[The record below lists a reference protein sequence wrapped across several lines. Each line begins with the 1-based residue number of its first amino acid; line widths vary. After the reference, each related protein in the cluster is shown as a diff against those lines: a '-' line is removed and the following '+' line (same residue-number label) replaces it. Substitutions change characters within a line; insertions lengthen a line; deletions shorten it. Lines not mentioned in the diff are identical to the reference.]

1 MKVRFSEMFWS
12 FQGEAELAGTPTVW
26 LRFFG
31 CNLECN
37 GFGQEQPTEPNTWEL
52 PYKDFDLINVKSV
65 EELPVWNKGCDSSY
79 TWSMKY
85 KHLATDTDI
94 EGACDK
100 LESLLPHGKFTHPIS
115 KQDNMLAFTGGEPML
130 QQKQMKAI
138 VNEFLSRG
146 NVPKIITVETNGTKK
161 LSKDLQD
168 YIHNYLSEL
177 GIRWH
182 WAISPKL
189 WHTSG
194 EIRAVDIDTFMSY
207 IESTTSTG
215 IIKFVCNGTLQ
226 SWKEVDYYADRIR
239 LYSKQAEITPPEIWI
254 MPAGATKE
262 EQETVAGICN
272 VAMYKGY
279 KVATRN
285 HVHIYGNAIG
295 T

>member
-1 MKVRFSEMFWS
+1 MKVRYSEMFWS

-37 GFGQEQPTEPNTWEL
+37 GFGQEQPTEPSTWKL
-52 PYKDFDLINVKSV
+52 PYKEYDLINVKRV
-65 EELPVWNKGCDSSY
+65 EDLPVWEYGCDSSY

-85 KHLATDTDI
+85 KHLATDTTI

-100 LESLLPHGKFTHPIS
+100 LESLLPHGKFTHPLS
-115 KQDNMLAFTGGEPML
+115 KQENMLAFTGGEPML
-130 QQKQMKAI
+130 QQRQMKAI
-138 VNEFLSRG
+138 VNEFLIRG

-161 LSKDLQD
+161 LNKDLKD
-168 YIHNYLSEL
+168 FINIYLADM

-182 WAISPKL
+182 WAISPKT
-189 WHTSG
+189 WHTAG
-194 EIRAVDIDTFMSY
+194 EEQAFDVDNFMAY
-207 IESTTSTG
+207 IESTRSTG
-215 IIKFVCNGTLQ
+215 IIKIVCNGSKD
-226 SWKEVDYYADRIR
+226 SWREIDFYADQITRYAKR
-239 LYSKQAEITPPEIWI
+239 AEMKKPDIWI

-262 EQETVAGICN
+262 EQENVAAICN
-272 VAMYKGY
+272 VAMEKGY

-285 HVHIYGNAIG
+285 HCYVYGNQIG

>member
-1 MKVRFSEMFWS
+1 MKVRYSEMFWS

-37 GFGQEQPTEPNTWEL
+37 GFGQEQPTEPDTWEL
-52 PYKDFDLINVKSV
+52 PYKDYDLIAVDRV
-65 EELPVWNKGCDSSY
+65 EDLPVWDKGCDSSY

-85 KHLATDTDI
+85 KHLATDTTI

-100 LESLLPHGKFTHPIS
+100 LESLLPHGKFTHPLS
-115 KQDNMLAFTGGEPML
+115 KQENMLAFTGGEPML
-130 QQKQMKAI
+130 QQRQMKAI
-138 VNEFLSRG
+138 VNQFLIRG

-161 LSKDLQD
+161 LNKDLQD
-168 YIHNYLSEL
+168 FINIYLADM

-182 WAISPKL
+182 WAISPKT
-189 WHTSG
+189 WHTAG
-194 EIRAVDIDTFMSY
+194 EERAFDVDNFMSY
-207 IESTTSTG
+207 IEGTKSTG
-215 IIKFVCNGTLQ
+215 IIKIVCNGSKDT
-226 SWKEVDYYADRIR
+226 WREIDFYADQITK
-239 LYSKQAEITPPEIWI
+239 YAEQAEMKKPDIWI

-262 EQETVAGICN
+262 EQENVAAICN
-272 VAMYKGY
+272 VAMEKGY

-285 HVHIYGNAIG
+285 HCYVYGNQIG

>member
-1 MKVRFSEMFWS
+1 MKIRFSEMFWS

-37 GFGQEQPTEPNTWEL
+37 GFGQTHPTKPDTWEL
-52 PYKDFDLINVKSV
+52 PYKDYDLIAVDRV
-65 EELPVWNKGCDSSY
+65 EDLPVWDKGCDSSY

-85 KHLATDTDI
+85 KHLATDVDV
-94 EGACDK
+94 EGACNK

-138 VNEFLSRG
+138 VNEFLIRG
-146 NVPKIITVETNGTKK
+146 NAPKIITVETNGTKK
-161 LSKDLQD
+161 LNKDLQD
-168 YIHNYLSEL
+168 FINIYLAEM

-182 WAISPKL
+182 WSISPKT
-189 WHTSG
+189 WHTAG
-194 EIRAVDIDTFMSY
+194 EQNQVMVDNFMSY
-207 IESTTSTG
+207 AESTRSTS
-215 IIKFVCNGTLQ
+215 IIKFVCNGTEE
-226 SWKEVDYYADRIR
+226 SWQEIDQYAKEIETYA
-239 LYSKQAEITPPEIWI
+239 KNAEINKPIIWI

-262 EQETVAGICN
+262 EQGEVAEICN
-272 VAMYKGY
+272 QAMQRGY
-279 KVATRN
+279 RVATRN
-285 HVHIYGNAIG
+285 HCYVYGNQIG

>member
-1 MKVRFSEMFWS
+1 MKVRYSEMFWS

-37 GFGQEQPTEPNTWEL
+37 GFGQEQPTEPDTWEL
-52 PYKDFDLINVKSV
+52 PYKDYDLIAVDRV
-65 EELPVWNKGCDSSY
+65 EDLPVWDKGCDSSY

-85 KHLATDTDI
+85 KHLATDTTI

-100 LESLLPHGKFTHPIS
+100 LESLLPHGKFTHPLS
-115 KQDNMLAFTGGEPML
+115 KQENMLAFTGGEPML
-130 QQKQMKAI
+130 QQRQMKAI
-138 VNEFLSRG
+138 VNEFLIRG

-161 LSKDLQD
+161 LNKDLQD
-168 YIHNYLSEL
+168 FINIYLADM

-182 WAISPKL
+182 WAISPKT
-189 WHTSG
+189 WHTAG
-194 EIRAVDIDTFMSY
+194 EERAFDVDNFMSY
-207 IESTTSTG
+207 IEGTKSTG
-215 IIKFVCNGTLQ
+215 IIKIVCNG
-226 SWKEVDYYADRIR
+226 SKDAWREIDFYADQITR
-239 LYSKQAEITPPEIWI
+239 YAKQAEMKKPDIWI

-262 EQETVAGICN
+262 EQENVAAICN
-272 VAMYKGY
+272 VAMEKGY

-285 HVHIYGNAIG
+285 HCYVYGNKIG

>member
-1 MKVRFSEMFWS
+1 MKVRYSEMFWS

-37 GFGQEQPTEPNTWEL
+37 GFGQEQPTEPDTWEL
-52 PYKDFDLINVKSV
+52 PYKDYDLIAVDRV
-65 EELPVWNKGCDSSY
+65 EDLPVWDKGCDSSY

-85 KHLATDTDI
+85 KHLATDTTI

-100 LESLLPHGKFTHPIS
+100 LESLLPHGKFTHPLS
-115 KQDNMLAFTGGEPML
+115 KQENMLAFTGGEPML
-130 QQKQMKAI
+130 QQRQMKAI
-138 VNEFLSRG
+138 VNQFLIRG

-161 LSKDLQD
+161 LNKDLED
-168 YIHNYLSEL
+168 FINIYLADM

-182 WAISPKL
+182 WAISPKT
-189 WHTSG
+189 WHTAG
-194 EIRAVDIDTFMSY
+194 EKQAFDVDNFMSY
-207 IESTTSTG
+207 IEGTKSTG
-215 IIKFVCNGTLQ
+215 IIKIVCNGSKD
-226 SWKEVDYYADRIR
+226 SWREIDFYADQITRYAK
-239 LYSKQAEITPPEIWI
+239 LAEMKKPDIWI

-262 EQETVAGICN
+262 EQENVAAICN
-272 VAMYKGY
+272 VAMQKGY

-285 HVHIYGNAIG
+285 HCYVYGNQIG

>member
-1 MKVRFSEMFWS
+1 MFWS

-37 GFGQEQPTEPNTWEL
+37 GFGQEQPTEPLTWVL
-52 PYKDFDLINVKSV
+52 PYKNYDLINVKRV
-65 EELPVWNKGCDSSY
+65 EELPVWDKGCDSSY
-79 TWSMKY
+79 TWSNKY
-85 KHLATDTDI
+85 KHLATDTDVD
-94 EGACDK
+94 GACDK
-100 LESLLPHGKFTHPIS
+100 LESLMPYGKFTHPIS
-115 KQDNMLAFTGGEPML
+115 EQNNMLAFTGGEPML

-138 VNEFLSRG
+138 VSEFLSRG

-161 LSKDLQD
+161 LSKDFQD
-168 YIHNYLSEL
+168 FINDYLPEL

-189 WHTSG
+189 WHTAG
-194 EIRAVDIDTFMSY
+194 EDKAVDVYTFMSY
-207 IESTTSTG
+207 ISTTHSTG
-215 IIKFVCNGTLQ
+215 IIKFVCNGSAE
-226 SWKEVDYYADRIR
+226 SWREVDLYADQIR
-239 LYSKQAEITPPEIWI
+239 RYCKLEEIAIPDIWI

-262 EQETVAGICN
+262 EQEQVASICN
-272 VAMYKGY
+272 VAMQKGY

-285 HVHIYGNAIG
+285 HCYVYGNSIG

>member
-1 MKVRFSEMFWS
+1 MKVRYSEMFWS

-37 GFGQEQPTEPNTWEL
+37 GFGQEQPTEPDTWEL
-52 PYKDFDLINVKSV
+52 PYKDYDLIAVDRV
-65 EELPVWNKGCDSSY
+65 EDLPVWDKGCDSSY

-115 KQDNMLAFTGGEPML
+115 NQENMLAFTGGEPML
-130 QQKQMKAI
+130 QQRQMKSI
-138 VNEFLSRG
+138 VNEFLIRG

-161 LSKDLQD
+161 LNKDLQEF
-168 YIHNYLSEL
+168 INVYLAEM

-182 WAISPKL
+182 WAISPKT
-189 WHTSG
+189 WHTAG
-194 EIRAVDIDTFMSY
+194 EVKAVDVDNFMTYIDG
-207 IESTTSTG
+207 TTSTG
-215 IIKFVCNGTLQ
+215 IIKFVCNGSKD
-226 SWKEVDYYADRIR
+226 SWREIDHYADQIAMWARHADM
-239 LYSKQAEITPPEIWI
+239 KKPDIWI

-262 EQETVAGICN
+262 EQEQVANICN
-272 VAMYKGY
+272 VAMEKGY

-285 HVHIYGNAIG
+285 HCYVYGNQIG

>member
-1 MKVRFSEMFWS
+1 MKVRYSEMFYS

-37 GFGQEQPTEPNTWEL
+37 GFGQEQPTEPDTWEL
-52 PYKDFDLINVKSV
+52 PYKDYDLIAVDRV
-65 EELPVWNKGCDSSY
+65 EDLPVWDKGCDSSY

-85 KHLATDTDI
+85 KHLATDTTI

-100 LESLLPHGKFTHPIS
+100 LESLLPHGKFTHPLS
-115 KQDNMLAFTGGEPML
+115 KQENMLAFTGGEPML
-130 QQKQMKAI
+130 QQRQMKAI
-138 VNEFLSRG
+138 VNQFLARG

-161 LSKDLQD
+161 LNKDLQD
-168 YIHNYLSEL
+168 FINIYLADM

-182 WAISPKL
+182 WAISPKT
-189 WHTSG
+189 WHTAG
-194 EIRAVDIDTFMSY
+194 EEQAFDVDNFMSY
-207 IESTTSTG
+207 IEGTKSTG
-215 IIKFVCNGTLQ
+215 IIKIVCNG
-226 SWKEVDYYADRIR
+226 SKDAWREIDFYADQITRYAKR
-239 LYSKQAEITPPEIWI
+239 AEMKKPDIWI

-262 EQETVAGICN
+262 EQENVAAICN
-272 VAMYKGY
+272 VAMEKGY

-285 HVHIYGNAIG
+285 HCYVYGNQIG

>member
-1 MKVRFSEMFWS
+1 MKVRYSEMFWS

-37 GFGQEQPTEPNTWEL
+37 GFGQEQPTEPSTWVL
-52 PYKDFDLINVKSV
+52 PYKDYDIIAV
-65 EELPVWNKGCDSSY
+65 ERVEDLPVWDKGCDSSY

-100 LESLLPHGKFTHPIS
+100 LESLMPHGKFTHPIS
-115 KQDNMLAFTGGEPML
+115 KQKNMLAFTGGEPML

-138 VNEFLSRG
+138 VNEFLIRG

-168 YIHNYLSEL
+168 FINIYLAEM

-182 WAISPKL
+182 WAISPKT
-189 WHTSG
+189 WHTAG
-194 EIRAVDIDTFMSY
+194 EKDAVDVDNFMSY
-207 IESTTSTG
+207 LGSTTSTG
-215 IIKFVCNGTLQ
+215 IIKFVCNGSSA
-226 SWKEVDYYADRIR
+226 SWREIDHYADQIR
-239 LYSKQAEITPPEIWI
+239 RWSHDAWVKTPDIWI

-262 EQETVAGICN
+262 EQEQVANICN
-272 VAMYKGY
+272 VAMQKGY

-285 HVHIYGNAIG
+285 HCYVYGNQIG

>member
-1 MKVRFSEMFWS
+1 MKVRYSEMFWS

-37 GFGQEQPTEPNTWEL
+37 GFGQEQPTEPDTWEL
-52 PYKDFDLINVKSV
+52 PYKDYDLIAVDRV
-65 EELPVWNKGCDSSY
+65 EDLPVWDKGCDSSY

-85 KHLATDTDI
+85 KHLATDTTI

-100 LESLLPHGKFTHPIS
+100 LESLLPHGKFTHPLS
-115 KQDNMLAFTGGEPML
+115 KQENMLAFTGGEPML
-130 QQKQMKAI
+130 QQRQMKAI
-138 VNEFLSRG
+138 VNQFLIRG

-161 LSKDLQD
+161 LNKNLQD
-168 YIHNYLSEL
+168 FINIYLADM

-182 WAISPKL
+182 WAISPKT
-189 WHTSG
+189 WHTAG
-194 EIRAVDIDTFMSY
+194 EERAFDVDNFMSY
-207 IESTTSTG
+207 IEGTKSTG
-215 IIKFVCNGTLQ
+215 IIKIVCNGSKDT
-226 SWKEVDYYADRIR
+226 WREIDFYADQITKYAR
-239 LYSKQAEITPPEIWI
+239 QAEMKKPDIWI

-262 EQETVAGICN
+262 EQENVAAICN
-272 VAMYKGY
+272 VAMEKGY

-285 HVHIYGNAIG
+285 HCYVYGNQIG

>member
-1 MKVRFSEMFWS
+1 MKVRYSEMFWS

-37 GFGQEQPTEPNTWEL
+37 GFGQEQPTEPDTWEL
-52 PYKDFDLINVKSV
+52 PYKDYDLIAVDRV
-65 EELPVWNKGCDSSY
+65 EDLPVWDKGCDSSY

-85 KHLATDTDI
+85 KHLATDTTI

-115 KQDNMLAFTGGEPML
+115 KQNNMLAFTGGEPML
-130 QQKQMKAI
+130 QQRQMKAI
-138 VNEFLSRG
+138 VNEFLIRG

-161 LSKDLQD
+161 LNKDLQD
-168 YIHNYLSEL
+168 FINVYLADM

-194 EIRAVDIDTFMSY
+194 EVKAVDVDNFMSY
-207 IESTTSTG
+207 IEGTKSTG
-215 IIKFVCNGTLQ
+215 IIKFVCNGSKD
-226 SWKEVDYYADRIR
+226 SWREVDHFADHIEMWARH
-239 LYSKQAEITPPEIWI
+239 AEMKKPDIWI

-262 EQETVAGICN
+262 EQENVAAICN
-272 VAMYKGY
+272 VAMEKGY

-285 HVHIYGNAIG
+285 HCYVYGNQIG

>member
-1 MKVRFSEMFWS
+1 MKVRYSEMFWS

-37 GFGQEQPTEPNTWEL
+37 GFGQKKPTEPSTWEL
-52 PYKDFDLINVKSV
+52 PYKEYDLIDVKRV
-65 EELPVWNKGCDSSY
+65 EDLPVWEYGCDSSY
-79 TWSMKY
+79 TWSTKY

-100 LESLLPHGKFTHPIS
+100 LESLLPEGKFTHPIS
-115 KQDNMLAFTGGEPML
+115 KQENMLAFTGGEPML
-130 QQKQMKAI
+130 QQRQMKAI
-138 VNEFLSRG
+138 VNEFLIRG

-161 LSKDLQD
+161 LNKDLQD
-168 YIHNYLSEL
+168 FINIYLADM

-182 WAISPKL
+182 WAISPKT
-189 WHTSG
+189 WHTAG
-194 EIRAVDIDTFMSY
+194 EKQAFDVDNFMSY
-207 IESTTSTG
+207 IEGTKSTG
-215 IIKFVCNGTLQ
+215 IIKIVCNGSKD
-226 SWKEVDYYADRIR
+226 SWREIDFYADQITRYAK
-239 LYSKQAEITPPEIWI
+239 LAEMKKPDIWI

-262 EQETVAGICN
+262 EQENVAAICN
-272 VAMYKGY
+272 VAMEKGY

-285 HVHIYGNAIG
+285 HCYVYGNQIG

>member
-1 MKVRFSEMFWS
+1 MKVRYSEMFWS

-37 GFGQEQPTEPNTWEL
+37 GFGQEQPTEPDTWEL
-52 PYKDFDLINVKSV
+52 PYKDYDLIAVDRV
-65 EELPVWNKGCDSSY
+65 EDLPVWDKGCDSSY

-85 KHLATDTDI
+85 KHLATDTTI

-100 LESLLPHGKFTHPIS
+100 LESLLPHGKFTHPLS
-115 KQDNMLAFTGGEPML
+115 KQENMLAFTGGEPML
-130 QQKQMKAI
+130 QQRQMKAI
-138 VNEFLSRG
+138 VNQFLIRG

-161 LSKDLQD
+161 LNKDLQD
-168 YIHNYLSEL
+168 FINIYLADM

-182 WAISPKL
+182 WAISPKT
-189 WHTSG
+189 WHTAG
-194 EIRAVDIDTFMSY
+194 EERAFDVDNFMSY
-207 IESTTSTG
+207 IEGTKSTG
-215 IIKFVCNGTLQ
+215 IIKIVCNGSKDT
-226 SWKEVDYYADRIR
+226 WREIDFYADQITKYAR
-239 LYSKQAEITPPEIWI
+239 QAEMKKPDIWI

-262 EQETVAGICN
+262 EQENVAAICN
-272 VAMYKGY
+272 VAMEKGY

-285 HVHIYGNAIG
+285 HCYVYGNQIG

>member
-1 MKVRFSEMFWS
+1 MKVRYSEMFWS

-37 GFGQEQPTEPNTWEL
+37 GFGQEQPTEPDTWEL
-52 PYKDFDLINVKSV
+52 PYKDYDLIAVDRV
-65 EELPVWNKGCDSSY
+65 EDLPVWDKGCDSSY

-85 KHLATDTDI
+85 KHLATDTTI

-100 LESLLPHGKFTHPIS
+100 LESLLPHGKFTHPLS
-115 KQDNMLAFTGGEPML
+115 KQENMLAFTGGEPML
-130 QQKQMKAI
+130 QQRQMKAI
-138 VNEFLSRG
+138 VNQFLIRG

-161 LSKDLQD
+161 LNKDLQD
-168 YIHNYLSEL
+168 FINIYLADM

-182 WAISPKL
+182 WAISPKT
-189 WHTSG
+189 WHTAG
-194 EIRAVDIDTFMSY
+194 EKQAFDVDNFMSY
-207 IESTTSTG
+207 IEGTKSTG
-215 IIKFVCNGTLQ
+215 IIKIVCNGSKD
-226 SWKEVDYYADRIR
+226 SWREIDFYADQITRYAK
-239 LYSKQAEITPPEIWI
+239 LAEMKKPDIWI

-262 EQETVAGICN
+262 EQENVAAICN
-272 VAMYKGY
+272 VAMQKGY

-285 HVHIYGNAIG
+285 HCYVYGNQIG